1 MLQGLNAPYVRQ
13 PYNQALHDVCVKQ
26 AIERGFPMATDKS
39 SVSLRKYIPVGV
51 VIASTAYG
59 HLAGENIHTF
69 IAVYTAIMTCM
80 DDVYANSTSEALKSF
95 LERFS
100 HGEKQLDPLLDAAAQ
115 MFREIPQHYD
125 APASG
130 MILSS
135 SVEFMNAMTI
145 DSDVE
150 GMTVCIE

>member
-26 AIERGFPMATDKS
+26 AIERGFPMATDES
-39 SVSLRKYIPVGV
+39 SISLRKYIPVGV

-59 HLAGENIHTF
+59 HLAAKNIHTF
-69 IAVYTAIMTCM
+69 IALYTALMTCM
-80 DDVYANSTSEALKSF
+80 DDVYANSTSESLKMF

-100 HGEKQLDPLLDAAAQ
+100 RGEKQLDPLLDAAAQ
-115 MFREIPQHYD
+115 IFQEIPEHYD
-125 APASG
+125 APVSG

-135 SVEFMNAMTI
+135 SVEFMNAMTLE
-145 DSDVE
+145 SEVE
-150 GMTVCIE
+150 GMSVSI